1 MAYLKKI
8 LNFLVYNIISLY
20 YEHFSTFLNFSM
32 TKCHHNKT
40 IFIPFDVD
48 KDSTQE
54 SKKKFKILKFKRSNS
69 IYSAIKFCSHLYIVY
84 F

>member
-1 MAYLKKI
+1 
-8 LNFLVYNIISLY
+8 
-20 YEHFSTFLNFSM
+20 M

-54 SKKKFKILKFKRSNS
+54 SKKKLS
-69 IYSAIKFCSHLYIVY
+69 INQLYKKQMSIITVNWLIPCS
-84 F
+84 

>member
-1 MAYLKKI
+1 
-8 LNFLVYNIISLY
+8 
-20 YEHFSTFLNFSM
+20 M

>member
-1 MAYLKKI
+1 M
-8 LNFLVYNIISLY
+8 LNLLNSMIDLVTQLIYNIISLY

-54 SKKKFKILKFKRSNS
+54 SKKKI
-69 IYSAIKFCSHLYIVY
+69 
-84 F
+84 